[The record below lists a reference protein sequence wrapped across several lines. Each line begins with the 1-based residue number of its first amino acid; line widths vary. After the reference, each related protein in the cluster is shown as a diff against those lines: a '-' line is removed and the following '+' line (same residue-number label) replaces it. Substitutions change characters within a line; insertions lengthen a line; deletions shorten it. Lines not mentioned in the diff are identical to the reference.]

1 MTNTTPPTEASDVL
15 TTVQQQ
21 RTVALTHARRVL
33 TAKGFASDSGAD
45 AIDLVAVA
53 GWIIDGRDPWPSTD
67 ERVDEKAAEA
77 IAEAIKLVG
86 EVTVSGGGEVVDRSV
101 DPVARALDKIESMRA
116 FVDDEVYP
124 QSFAQRVVG
133 MTAVA
138 ADQAARDIADAIG
151 LDPDAPLPDD
161 DGDDT
166 QLGSVTA

>member
-1 MTNTTPPTEASDVL
+1 MTNTTQPTEAIDVL

-21 RTVALTHARRVL
+21 RVAALTNARRVL

-86 EVTVSGGGEVVDRSV
+86 EVR
-101 DPVARALDKIESMRA
+101 P
-116 FVDDEVYP
+116 P
-124 QSFAQRVVG
+124 SFAQRVVG

-161 DGDDT
+161 DGDDA

>member
-1 MTNTTPPTEASDVL
+1 MTNTTQPTEASDVL

-21 RTVALTHARRVL
+21 RVAALTNARRVL

-86 EVTVSGGGEVVDRSV
+86 EVR
-101 DPVARALDKIESMRA
+101 P
-116 FVDDEVYP
+116 P
-124 QSFAQRVVG
+124 SFAQRVVG

-161 DGDDT
+161 DGDDA
-166 QLGSVTA
+166 QFGGVTA